1 MEKHI
6 KEQELWE
13 IYIRVQWDTETE
25 APDLRRGQ
33 YRGPAVLQRWQH
45 GIVLPRA
52 EFWITGVCQELGAV
66 EESSRQIEYMDS
78 NGGQVPQEF
87 CTESQLLPEPA
98 NSRGPVGY
106 LALTHFS
113 SHAWPG
119 TPTNTCPLVSTHY
132 LSFTYTPESPE
143 HNSQMET
150 TC

>member
-78 NGGQVPQEF
+78 NGEARCRLVKGPAQLRQILCEAVEDVHRGQERKAGGWRPGHTKAHVPGSGIQA
-87 CTESQLLPEPA
+87 LLP
-98 NSRGPVGY
+98 
-106 LALTHFS
+106 T
-113 SHAWPG
+113 PG
-119 TPTNTCPLVSTHY
+119 VCKLCQRPDGK
-132 LSFTYTPESPE
+132 
-143 HNSQMET
+143 
-150 TC
+150 